1 MKPLSDLTTPTAAAS
16 LLAGVGASR
25 LRVYEGAAPD
35 GQAGGSPHLHLAC
48 AEAYVVL
55 GGAGAVELLSLS
67 DGYQR
72 LELRPG
78 EAVQFDPG
86 VVHRIVNDGD
96 LEILVLMQNAGLPE
110 NGDAVFTFPAEILE
124 HREAYRRHASIDS
137 LETAL
142 ARRDRAVAG
151 MMLLKEGFA
160 RSHDEGCRLLGA
172 LHRRAA
178 ELVRPSAEGWLDV
191 VDTGPGAAVAATR
204 ERIERLL
211 SGDPVDLTGARA
223 SQVVSARERLG
234 MCGRLNPFA
243 IEGMRAHG

>member
-110 NGDAVFTFPAEILE
+110 NGDAVFTFPPAVLE
-124 HREAYRRHASIDS
+124 NVETYRRQAAIDS
-137 LETAL
+137 LDGAL

-151 MMLLKEGFA
+151 MLLLKEGFS
-160 RSHDEGCRLLGA
+160 RSHEEGSRLLRA
-172 LHRRAA
+172 LHRSAA
-178 ELVRPSAEGWLDV
+178 ELVSPSVGAWLEI
-191 VDTGPGAAVAATR
+191 VDDGPGAAVAATH
-204 ERIERLL
+204 ERLEQL
-211 SGDPVDLTGARA
+211 MAGTPVDLAGA
-223 SQVVSARERLG
+223 QVSRVVPATERLG
-234 MCGRLNPFA
+234 MCGRLNPLA
-243 IEGMRAHG
+243 IEGTRTT